1 MTNQQLTTRVLLPE
15 VRLSYPF
22 IWEPRAQFDGG
33 KEKYSVSL
41 LIDKSDTA
49 TIQKIQQAI
58 KNAVQVGAN
67 KFGGKVPDISK
78 LRTPLRDGDERDDEA
93 YHGHYFINASSL
105 QAPQI
110 VDRNVAPII
119 DRNEVYAGCYCNVTI
134 NLGTYNVNGNR
145 GVNAYLGNIQKVRD
159 GEPLGGRTTASSDFT
174 ALPNAHD
181 DFLA

>member
-1 MTNQQLTTRVLLPE
+1 MTNQQLSTRTMVPE
-15 VRLSYPF
+15 ARISYPF
-22 IWEPRAQFDGG
+22 IWEARAQFDGG

-41 LIDKSDTA
+41 LIDKGDIE

-78 LRTPLRDGDERDDEA
+78 LRTPLRDGDEREDEA

-105 QAPQI
+105 QSPQI
-110 VDRNVAPII
+110 VDGNVNPIL
-119 DRNEVYAGCYCNVTI
+119 DRNEVYAGCYCNVTV
-134 NLGTYNVNGNR
+134 NFYAYNVNGNR
-145 GVNAYLGNIQKVRD
+145 GVAAGLGNIQKVRD
-159 GEPLGGRTTASSDFT
+159 GEPLGGRTTAASDFT
-174 ALPNAHD
+174 ALPSAHD

>member
-1 MTNQQLTTRVLLPE
+1 MTNQNLQTRVLLPE

-41 LIDKSDTA
+41 LIDKGDTE
-49 TIQKIQQAI
+49 TIKKVKQAI
-58 KNAVQVGAN
+58 QNAAKAGVN

-78 LRTPLRDGDERDDEA
+78 LRTPLRDGDERDDTA

-110 VDRNVAPII
+110 VDGNVAPII
-119 DRNEVYAGCYCNVTI
+119 DRNEVYAGVYANVTI
-134 NLGTYNVNGNR
+134 NLYAYNVNGNR
-145 GVNAYLGNIQKVRD
+145 GIAAGLGNIQKVRD
-159 GEPLGGRTTASSDFT
+159 GESLGGRTSASSDFQTLTT
-174 ALPNAHD
+174 AVD
-181 DFLA
+181 DFLS